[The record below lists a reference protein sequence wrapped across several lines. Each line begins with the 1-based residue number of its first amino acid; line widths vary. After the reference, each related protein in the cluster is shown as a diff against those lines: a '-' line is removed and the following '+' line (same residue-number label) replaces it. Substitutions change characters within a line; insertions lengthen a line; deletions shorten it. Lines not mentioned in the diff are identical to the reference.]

1 MQRMQAPIT
10 CLSSMA
16 TRQVLAELATAF
28 EQTTGT
34 RLAVESV
41 GGVDAAKRVQAG
53 ERFDIV
59 MLASDAIDKLVAG
72 GHLLAGS
79 RVDIVRS
86 PVAVAVRAGAP
97 RPDIGGAAALK
108 QAVLAAP
115 SIGFSTGPS
124 GTFLMQLF
132 ERWGI
137 SADVQGRIVQAKPGV
152 PVARLVADGEVA
164 LGFQQLAE
172 LLHVDGVD
180 VLGTLPADCAFITT
194 FAAGRCPGAAHAGT
208 AACLAFLNSA
218 DAAAAKRR
226 HGMEPA

>member
-1 MQRMQAPIT
+1 MDTPVT

-16 TRQVLAELATAF
+16 TRQVLADLAIAYA
-28 EQTTGT
+28 QRSGTTLDVT
-34 RLAVESV
+34 SV

-59 MLASDAIDKLVAG
+59 LLAADAIDKLIAS

-79 RVDIVRS
+79 RIDIVRS

-97 RPDIGGAAALK
+97 RPDIGGEAALK

-137 SADVQGRIVQAKPGV
+137 SAAVQGRIVQAKPGV
-152 PVARLVADGEVA
+152 PVAKLIADGEVA

-172 LLHVDGVD
+172 LLNVPGVE
-180 VLGTLPADCAFITT
+180 VLGTLPGDAAFITT
-194 FAAGRCPGAAHAGT
+194 FSAGRSPGPAHAGT
-208 AACLAFLNSA
+208 AACLEFLASPAA
-218 DAAAAKRR
+218 DAAKRQ